1 MENKKGSGIFLGVIG
16 VATLIVAIIGAT
28 FAFFS
33 ATTNSS
39 ETAVGAQAALLK
51 LGFWEDNSGLNHHLI
66 PATHTIAEYAAL
78 NKSYKGADRAKEC
91 LDDNKNE
98 VCGVYIFKVGN
109 PSPTTQQDLYGS
121 VVVSSNEF
129 QNLMFQ
135 VYDEQDNPIMP
146 RPANFK
152 EVDEETKAIDLGKL
166 GVLLPSRLDDSNED
180 SVIDDKDDNK
190 RFDATNPSTYTRIC
204 EYGTMW
210 DDDGKPETAT
220 VKCKETNV
228 REFKLVLWINEIY
241 SDQTTLD
248 GLETSILAAGIKLTS
263 ASDTQGVTGIISAAD
278 SYDTKDYVTPS
289 DN

>member
-51 LGFWEDNSGLNHHLI
+51 LGFWEDNSGLNYHLI

-78 NKSYKGADRAKEC
+78 NEGHKGTDRAKEC
-91 LDDNKNE
+91 LDDNQNE
-98 VCGVYIFKVGN
+98 ICGVYIFQVGN

-135 VYDEQDNPIMP
+135 VYDEQDNPILP
-146 RPANFK
+146 KPANFK
-152 EVDEETKAIDLGKL
+152 EVDEDTKAIDLGKL
-166 GVLLPSRLDDSNED
+166 GVLLPSRLDDSNGD
-180 SVIDDKDDNK
+180 SVIDDKDSNK
-190 RFDATNPSTYTRIC
+190 TFNAANPKTYTPIC
-204 EYGTMW
+204 EYGEMW
-210 DDDGKPETAT
+210 DDDKKSDTPM
-220 VKCKETNV
+220 VKCNETNV
-228 REFKLVLWINEIY
+228 REFKLVLWINEIF

-248 GLETSILAAGIKLTS
+248 GLETSILAAGVKLTS

-278 SYDTKDYVTPS
+278 SYKTKDYVTPS